1 MLRWRLS
8 AASLSWIISQWRVA
22 SDRLFS
28 EARGRKR
35 PEECHSTLER
45 VLRVA
50 RAWARGA
57 CATAWSAAGP
67 FLSPLYGDALSSALA
82 LLWCQRM
89 QRWYGLCGD
98 LVDTWC
104 TDEAVAHA
112 PEATKV
118 MAVLSDMALANQ
130 GWARLEE
137 ISISAPAPSCDSSA
151 RRQEHTYVT
160 CWS

>member
-1 MLRWRLS
+1 MDESGPRS
-8 AASLSWIISQWRVA
+8 AIRRQKRCCGWGV
-22 SDRLFS
+22 
-28 EARGRKR
+28 RGR
-35 PEECHSTLER
+35 
-45 VLRVA
+45 VV
-50 RAWARGA
+50 RALPLGA
-57 CATAWSAAGP
+57 QQVR
-67 FLSPLYGDALSSALA
+67 FLSPRYGDALSSALA

-112 PEATKV
+112 PEATKR

-160 CWS
+160 CCS

>member
-1 MLRWRLS
+1 MDESGPRSTIQR
-8 AASLSWIISQWRVA
+8 QKGCCVWRV
-22 SDRLFS
+22 
-28 EARGRKR
+28 RGR
-35 PEECHSTLER
+35 
-45 VLRVA
+45 VV
-50 RAWARGA
+50 RALPLGA
-57 CATAWSAAGP
+57 QQVR
-67 FLSPLYGDALSSALA
+67 FLSPRYGDALSSALA

-160 CWS
+160 CCS